1 MTRAQNLA
9 TADELVFID
18 SSSSCDATQSSVTM
32 VLVASQAGAIPAA
45 VLLHE
50 GQSAESYQRA
60 FSLLQQHCPRCF
72 NGRQVS
78 AVMMLPFN
86 TVYSDSVSQTLCY
99 HHHHLLLHRY
109 HFLPAALRAAQ
120 ICRYLVY
127 SEADFE
133 VFRPAG
139 ATRSTD
145 GGEIW
150 HGGGCNDKG
159 VGPPKLGVKFAMEE
173 GTVPNFTPI
182 GATTRV

>member
-1 MTRAQNLA
+1 
-9 TADELVFID
+9 
-18 SSSSCDATQSSVTM
+18 M
-32 VLVASQAGAIPAA
+32 VLVASQAVAIPAA

-60 FSLLQQHCPRCF
+60 FSLLQQHYPRCF
-72 NGRQVS
+72 NGRQVN

-99 HHHHLLLHRY
+99 LVGLTHHHHLLLHRY
-109 HFLPAALRAAQ
+109 HFLPAALRTAQ
-120 ICRYLVY
+120 TCRYLVY

-139 ATRSTD
+139 ATRCTD

-150 HGGGCNDKG
+150 HGGGDL
-159 VGPPKLGVKFAMEE
+159 VGLGFNRPPGWPKTMSFLCVCLSVCPSRF
-173 GTVPNFTPI
+173 
-182 GATTRV
+182 